1 MALILIVDDSST
13 MRKAIA
19 KVLKED
25 GHNTLAVADGRKGL
39 EFAAIHAPDCIL
51 LDLIM
56 PEVDGLG
63 VLKALREQGS
73 KIPVIVLTADIQEI
87 VRKECL
93 DLGATAF
100 INKPMIGPELLK
112 TIRKV
117 LGLKEE
123 TTNEAYTRPD

>member
-1 MALILIVDDSST
+1 MALILVVDDSST
-13 MRKAIA
+13 MRKAIT
-19 KVLKED
+19 KVLKEG
-25 GHNTLAVADGRKGL
+25 GHNTLEGADGRKGL
-39 EFAAIHAPDCIL
+39 EIAAIHAPDCIL

-63 VLKALREQGS
+63 VLKTLREQGS

-93 DLGATAF
+93 ELGATAF

-123 TTNEAYTRPD
+123 TSNEPYTRSD